1 MTLPPYPSPTVELNS
16 QVLDAVKGKVNHAT
30 KTLSSRG
37 DQSQASGSRGVGN
50 VRKQQKE
57 TDNAIYCYRNAFDS
71 NPMYIPALFNLAK
84 ELTGQNQHNEAK
96 EHFQKI
102 LEIEPNHAGALAAI
116 GQ

>member
-1 MTLPPYPSPTVELNS
+1 MDTKIDPTHTGAWN
-16 QVLDAVKGKVNHAT
+16 N
-30 KTLSSRG
+30 LS
-37 DQSQASGSRGVGN
+37 N

-96 EHFQKI
+96 KHFQKI